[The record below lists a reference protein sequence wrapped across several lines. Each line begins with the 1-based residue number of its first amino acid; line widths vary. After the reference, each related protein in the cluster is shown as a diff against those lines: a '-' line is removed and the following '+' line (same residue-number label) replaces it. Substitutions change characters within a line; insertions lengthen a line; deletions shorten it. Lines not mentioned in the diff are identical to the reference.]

1 MPHHRYPGLC
11 RAPAAGSP
19 GEAPRERFHVGE
31 MGERSFR
38 IGLPKLGSGS
48 IGSAALA
55 RLPIAAYWEAEV
67 CVPGHF
73 MIGTVLMLFFGL
85 PSMMRLL

>member
-1 MPHHRYPGLC
+1 MSAFTSVRWVNDLF
-11 RAPAAGSP
+11 AS
-19 GEAPRERFHVGE
+19 
-31 MGERSFR
+31 
-38 IGLPKLGSGS
+38 GLPKLGEWLDR
-48 IGSAALA
+48 IAALA
-55 RLPIAAYWEAEV
+55 RLAIAAYWEAEV